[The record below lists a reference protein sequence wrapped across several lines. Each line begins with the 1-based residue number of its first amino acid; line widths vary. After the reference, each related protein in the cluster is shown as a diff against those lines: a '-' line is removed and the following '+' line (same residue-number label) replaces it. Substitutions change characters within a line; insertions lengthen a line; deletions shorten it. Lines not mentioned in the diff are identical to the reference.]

1 MSIIDRFIKH
11 REPSLL
17 QRHDQSLDE
26 LYSLYHIHPS
36 KIVDFHP
43 TRAELQILAEGGA
56 AADAL
61 AAQINGGGRTST
73 KVNFE
78 SNPTHSNGLP
88 RRR

>member
-1 MSIIDRFIKH
+1 MTRITINESK
-11 REPSLL
+11 LL
-17 QRHDQSLDE
+17 DYHDQLLDE
-26 LYSLYHIHPS
+26 LYALYHIHPT
-36 KIVDFHP
+36 KIVDYHP
-43 TRAELQILAEGGA
+43 SKAELQILAEGGV

-78 SNPTHSNGLP
+78 SNPTHCNGLP

>member
-1 MSIIDRFIKH
+1 MSIIDRFTRH

-17 QRHDQSLDE
+17 QRHDQLLDE
-26 LYSLYHIHPS
+26 LYTLYHIHPS
-36 KIVDFHP
+36 KIVDYNP
-43 TRAELQILAEGGA
+43 SKSELQILAEGGA

-61 AAQINGGGRTST
+61 AAQIRGGGRTST

-78 SNPTHSNGLP
+78 SNPTHCNGLP